1 MTRNDVLK
9 LFPDATD
16 EQITNL
22 LNKSGEEMAREKE
35 KANQY
40 KAKADKADEL
50 QTQLD
55 ELQNG
60 NMTELEK
67 ANKALETAN
76 QQIAKLQ
83 KDNAVRDL
91 REKAMSDFGITAEQV
106 KTVVKEDGSFDTTS
120 LGKIISDMK
129 ANAIAEYE
137 KNALKDTPNPNNGGN
152 NNDGDT
158 GNKTNAEKI
167 AESLISDAPKSNN
180 MYDLVNK
187 MFIICMR
194 KGLKLVMENPYS
206 EEHFL
211 RRYWCYPPAVIDRDR
226 RDSGDYFK
234 KPTQYWFLNCEPQ
247 NNLVFE
253 PISYNTIECK
263 DVIRTMSKEHY
274 VKTGADNKKT
284 ARSMIHPQYADRFI
298 RQYILDEEIWRGK
311 Q

>member
-67 ANKALETAN
+67 ANQALETAN

-137 KNALKDTPNPNNGGN
+137 KNALKGTPNPNNGGN
-152 NNDGDT
+152 NNEHDSKPADVA
-158 GNKTNAEKI
+158 NAEQI
-167 AESLISDAPKSNN
+167 SFGTVASAESQNS
-180 MYDLVNK
+180 Y
-187 MFIICMR
+187 
-194 KGLKLVMENPYS
+194 
-206 EEHFL
+206 
-211 RRYWCYPPAVIDRDR
+211 VI
-226 RDSGDYFK
+226 
-234 KPTQYWFLNCEPQ
+234 
-247 NNLVFE
+247 
-253 PISYNTIECK
+253 
-263 DVIRTMSKEHY
+263 
-274 VKTGADNKKT
+274 
-284 ARSMIHPQYADRFI
+284 
-298 RQYILDEEIWRGK
+298 
-311 Q
+311 

>member
-22 LNKSGEEMAREKE
+22 LNKSGEEMVREKE

-55 ELQNG
+55 ELQAG

-91 REKAMSDFGITAEQV
+91 RESAMSDFGITAEQA

-137 KNALKDTPNPNNGGN
+137 KNALNSTPNPSNGGKK
-152 NNDGDT
+152 DGPDS
-158 GNKTNAEKI
+158 KPADVANAEQI
-167 AESLISDAPKSNN
+167 SFGTVASAESQNS
-180 MYDLVNK
+180 Y
-187 MFIICMR
+187 
-194 KGLKLVMENPYS
+194 
-206 EEHFL
+206 
-211 RRYWCYPPAVIDRDR
+211 VI
-226 RDSGDYFK
+226 
-234 KPTQYWFLNCEPQ
+234 
-247 NNLVFE
+247 
-253 PISYNTIECK
+253 
-263 DVIRTMSKEHY
+263 
-274 VKTGADNKKT
+274 
-284 ARSMIHPQYADRFI
+284 
-298 RQYILDEEIWRGK
+298 
-311 Q
+311 